1 MAFLG
6 DIGKFFGLGS
16 SEEVL
21 GTAGRVVG
29 TYVAGPAGGE
39 VGARIGASIGDA
51 TSSLA
56 GGGTADQPAQQSA
69 VPTPRPEDLLVRQET
84 PFSGTKNFNDLHQ
97 FNPGS
102 RQMQSNQAFISPFGS
117 LVGGLP
123 SIARGVQRFFSS
135 PTGVGTAVGTG
146 LGLATMGDG
155 MRVKPTLT
163 QSRRMKSKVRRLAE
177 MVGIPGAAQILSQ
190 SLGKNVTEQDVIML
204 LLRTFRNDGAY
215 ITKAQVRNLGKTT
228 RKFKRLEKQVK
239 EATSMTRTTRRS
251 SPMRRAG
258 TTLISNK

>member
-84 PFSGTKNFNDLHQ
+84 PFSGTRMITGPEMLSG
-97 FNPGS
+97 GS
-102 RQMQSNQAFISPFGS
+102 RMQSNQAFMSPFGS

-123 SIARGVQRFFSS
+123 SVARGVQRFFSS

-146 LGLATMGDG
+146 LGFATMGDG
-155 MRVKPTLT
+155 MKVKPTLT

-177 MVGIPGAAQILSQ
+177 MVGIAGAAQILSQ

-239 EATSMTRTTRRS
+239 EATSMTRTTRRT